1 MSSGLADTSEGNA
14 LLLIFNNTNW
24 ANVGDATGLRGS
36 STPGSLFVGL
46 STGTLSDT
54 STQVTTQAAYTG
66 YTRVG
71 VARSSAGWTV
81 ATVSGS
87 GASTATNA
95 AAITFP
101 ASTSGPEVETD
112 FCVGLITGTG
122 AGDSLFWGVLTNPL
136 TVNNGITPVFA
147 IGALVCSLG

>member
-1 MSSGLADTSEGNA
+1 MSSGLADTSEANA

-36 STPGSLFVGL
+36 STAGSLYVGL
-46 STGTLSDT
+46 STGTLADA

-66 YTRVG
+66 YSRVA
-71 VARSSAGWTV
+71 VARSGAGWTV
-81 ATVSGS
+81 ASVAGS
-87 GASTATNA
+87 GPATATNA

-101 ASTSGPEVETD
+101 ASSSGPEVETD
-112 FCVGLITGTG
+112 FCVGLISGTA
-122 AGDSLFWGVLTNPL
+122 AGDSLFWGVLTNSL
-136 TVNNGITPVFA
+136 TVNNGITPQFA